1 MNTQMMELLD
11 QAINASDDEQ
21 KAAAAAQAKQHT
33 ETIQR
38 VKATYE
44 KQIAELGSALQ
55 VKERE
60 LGDMEAN
67 VNTVLNQS
75 EVQISRASKAQLRAE
90 SRAANEQKDRLAAE
104 AEAATLTAHAA
115 NLESELGNKSLSSLV
130 RKACPEDHAVQS
142 IPSMD
147 KIGER
152 GEVSGR
158 RLSDL
163 GNATGSVIG
172 AVLESTPTGRN
183 DPVKVLQAIANRKDG
198 AQTVAGAAL
207 REFAKNAS
215 LNSGSIGDTP
225 ICTNAR
231 AHTHIHTHTHTHTHP
246 HPTPHSGVR
255 ELGKAWSDNMRVGNK
270 EMARSNL
277 SLLVTYKGVKSLP

>member
-1 MNTQMMELLD
+1 M
-11 QAINASDDEQ
+11 
-21 KAAAAAQAKQHT
+21 
-33 ETIQR
+33 
-38 VKATYE
+38 
-44 KQIAELGSALQ
+44 
-55 VKERE
+55 
-60 LGDMEAN
+60 
-67 VNTVLNQS
+67 
-75 EVQISRASKAQLRAE
+75 
-90 SRAANEQKDRLAAE
+90 
-104 AEAATLTAHAA
+104 
-115 NLESELGNKSLSSLV
+115 
-130 RKACPEDHAVQS
+130 QS

-172 AVLESTPTGRN
+172 AVIESTPTGRN